1 MNMMKKCLLISAL
14 AISMNTMANTA
25 PVEFQLIPTIMEKFD
40 HAELYQKKSAT
51 LGRLPLASEIGQDFP
66 TYVSDSKGGYTV
78 ETRNKMT
85 NDVVVAS
92 MLKPIVKDV
101 YNQWLVPKSTWQK
114 TYGVLPTS
122 SEFKSFKRIKTI
134 KAIKIDD
141 ELLSL
146 LGSEDG
152 ETAVIAVSWGDNG
165 MKVYKGGYLADYEYG
180 IAPEEMKS
188 NYELVK

>member
-1 MNMMKKCLLISAL
+1 MNVIKKCMLISTL
-14 AISMNTMANTA
+14 VISMNTMASTA
-25 PVEFQLIPTIMEKFD
+25 PVEFQLIPTVMEKFD

-51 LGRLPLASEIGQDFP
+51 LGRLPLASELGTDFT

-92 MLKPIVKDV
+92 MPKPIVEEI

-114 TYGVLPTS
+114 TYGALPTS

-141 ELLSL
+141 EILLL
-146 LGSEDG
+146 LGSDDG
-152 ETAVIAVSWGDNG
+152 ETAVIAVSWDDNG
-165 MKVYKGGYLADYEYG
+165 MKVYKNGYLADYEYG
-180 IAPEEMKS
+180 IAPEEMKA